1 MLKLQKTIYVAFVIL
16 VVAFVFLSYLHEVIK
31 MGAFSE
37 LGDFCS
43 FYFHAKALRLN
54 YNPYTQDEV
63 AREGLRREFGLPRSV
78 YIADYSLIFYNLVRG
93 LTFLEYRTACIIWLL
108 FNNLLLFSSIL
119 IILRLAFTKIPN
131 VDRTFIVISLV
142 FLVFSFQPLIE
153 DLFIGQVNL
162 PVLFLF
168 TLALYSLNQKRPIL
182 SGALLGLG
190 ILIRPFFAI
199 LVPFLL
205 WKRCYRVFFAALIS
219 LIVFELSGVVF
230 NGIDIYISSW
240 QAIGNATLVMFIKDA
255 SMTNYALGALIN
267 RLANLPQHPD
277 YFNIIFSLTFVLSL
291 SLFGYTLHVTK
302 GRFRELDLKFILE
315 FSLVII
321 CGLII
326 SPVVHE
332 HHYVFLYLPI
342 ILVWIKLSRE
352 EAKILLSLFIISFL
366 LIGLRYSLIRF
377 HIFGAG
383 FLSIFSGFKLYG
395 VVLLFFL
402 TADMI
407 KKIRKASP

>member
-1 MLKLQKTIYVAFVIL
+1 MLKEQKTIYVAFVML

-31 MGAFSE
+31 IGAFSE

-63 AREGLRREFGLPRSV
+63 ARESLRKEFGLPQSV

-108 FNNLLLFSSIL
+108 LNNILLFSSIL
-119 IILRLAFTKIPN
+119 IILRLAFAKIPN
-131 VDRTFIVISLV
+131 VDRTFIVISSV

-168 TLALYSLNQKRPIL
+168 TLALYSLNQRRPVL

-199 LVPFLL
+199 LMPFLL

-219 LIVFELSGVVF
+219 LIVLELSGVLF
-230 NGIDIYISSW
+230 NGIDIYVSSW

-267 RLANLPQHPD
+267 RIANLPQHPD
-277 YFNIIFSLTFVLSL
+277 SFNIIFGLTFILSL
-291 SLFGYTLHVTK
+291 SLFVYTLYITK
-302 GRFRELDLKFILE
+302 GRFRELDLKFILG
-315 FSLVII
+315 FSLMII

-342 ILVWIKLSRE
+342 IFVWSKLNRDEERVPLV
-352 EAKILLSLFIISFL
+352 LFIVSFL
-366 LIGLRYSLIRF
+366 PIGLKYFLKRL
-377 HIFGAG
+377 HIFNTGL
-383 FLSIFSGFKLYG
+383 LSIFSGFKLYG
-395 VVLLFFL
+395 VALLFFL
-402 TADMI
+402 VAYMI
-407 KKIRKASP
+407 KKIQKEGS